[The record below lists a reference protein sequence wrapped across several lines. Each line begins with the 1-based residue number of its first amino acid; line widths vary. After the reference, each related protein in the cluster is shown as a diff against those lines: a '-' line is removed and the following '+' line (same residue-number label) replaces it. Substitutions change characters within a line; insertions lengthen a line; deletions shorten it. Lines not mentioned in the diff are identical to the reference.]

1 MEHLGTLFEMGKA
14 ICAPLQSLKENEA
27 ILDKKIEELSCRES
41 DVRAELERAKL
52 KYGKIPKKEVEL
64 WLRNVQNIKD
74 KVHDIKQKLGEVS
87 WTHIQLRMNLAKEV
101 EEMIKEAVE
110 LKENGRFQEG
120 LLVNLLV
127 GSIETFPPIKLV
139 GETAL
144 KNLQK
149 IEECLMDDEVGKIG
163 VYGMGGV
170 GKTAI
175 TTNIHSN
182 IKNAGTFD
190 RVIWVTVSKESNLKK
205 LQDDVSKELCLSLSN
220 TEDALRRSA
229 EIFRALN
236 LIGKFLLILDDMW
249 RPFSLTEIG
258 IPEPNEENK
267 CKIVWT
273 TRSKKVCRG
282 MGSQRTIKVDA
293 LTDDE
298 SWTLFKEK
306 LGANFVLSPE
316 IEPIAKAV
324 VEECDGL
331 PLGIITV
338 GAALRGVDDTRIWRT
353 ALEDL
358 KNSRPD
364 LEGLEDDVFSCL
376 RFSFDHLKTQKHR
389 DCFLYCA
396 LYPEDDEIVC
406 DSLIEKWMA
415 DGFFDEIEDREKGF
429 DKGYTIINDLKD
441 ACMLENGE
449 RNLFSGSCVKMHDLL
464 RDLAIA
470 VTRKSNQFV
479 VKVRSKVGKFPRDE
493 NLMDD
498 VIRVSLMDSV
508 IQMLSCQSKCP
519 KLSTLLLEGSR
530 LGNIDHLF
538 FQHTQN
544 LRVLDLSNTNIT
556 CLPQSLS
563 NLVNLHAL
571 LLRLCWNLTEV
582 PSLVRLTE
590 LRVLDL
596 TGTEIKYLPNGTD
609 GLTNLRCLH
618 LSYTHSLEIVP
629 VGAISSLSNLEE
641 LSMAGS
647 KWKWSSNENRNGRG
661 AGVED
666 IVRLKH
672 LKKLLVQFIEFSAFS
687 SYVRSGHW
695 RALNCFVLTVGY
707 ELEFDDFVELQYN
720 IYCRK
725 RRLCVSGE
733 LELEEPTQ
741 GDYLAN
747 LTYIHISNCPKLK
760 YVLSVGWFQTLQ
772 NLEGIIVEGCQAM
785 EEMVVDTGLHK
796 EELTRG
802 DTLAN
807 LKRIRIS
814 NCPKLK
820 YVLSVGW
827 FQTLQNL
834 EEIYVDDCQAME
846 EIVVDTGL
854 HKEEP
859 TQGDTLANLK
869 RIYISDCP
877 KLKYIL
883 SVGWFQTLQ
892 NLEEIDVEGCQAME
906 EMVVDMGDIS
916 EANNN
921 IPITLPRLEIITLTD
936 LPKLKS
942 ICKRTL
948 ICSSLAFIRV
958 SHCPMLKMLPF
969 SINSL
974 SSSLKKIAGS
984 RRWWDSLEWDNANT
998 KMHLQP
1004 FFSACPDFGVLIED
1018 DQEGRHL
1025 QFSERPDYGFQ
1036 REEDQE
1042 GQGTKRKADSY
1053 LLDLNWPP
1061 LSLVQQHGES
1071 EPRELSPRNW
1081 QLWKKT

>member
-1 MEHLGTLFEMGKA
+1 
-14 ICAPLQSLKENEA
+14 
-27 ILDKKIEELSCRES
+27 
-41 DVRAELERAKL
+41 
-52 KYGKIPKKEVEL
+52 
-64 WLRNVQNIKD
+64 
-74 KVHDIKQKLGEVS
+74 
-87 WTHIQLRMNLAKEV
+87 
-101 EEMIKEAVE
+101 
-110 LKENGRFQEG
+110 
-120 LLVNLLV
+120 
-127 GSIETFPPIKLV
+127 
-139 GETAL
+139 
-144 KNLQK
+144 
-149 IEECLMDDEVGKIG
+149 
-163 VYGMGGV
+163 
-170 GKTAI
+170 
-175 TTNIHSN
+175 
-182 IKNAGTFD
+182 
-190 RVIWVTVSKESNLKK
+190 
-205 LQDDVSKELCLSLSN
+205 
-220 TEDALRRSA
+220 
-229 EIFRALN
+229 
-236 LIGKFLLILDDMW
+236 
-249 RPFSLTEIG
+249 
-258 IPEPNEENK
+258 
-267 CKIVWT
+267 
-273 TRSKKVCRG
+273 
-282 MGSQRTIKVDA
+282 
-293 LTDDE
+293 
-298 SWTLFKEK
+298 
-306 LGANFVLSPE
+306 
-316 IEPIAKAV
+316 
-324 VEECDGL
+324 
-331 PLGIITV
+331 
-338 GAALRGVDDTRIWRT
+338 
-353 ALEDL
+353 
-358 KNSRPD
+358 
-364 LEGLEDDVFSCL
+364 
-376 RFSFDHLKTQKHR
+376 
-389 DCFLYCA
+389 
-396 LYPEDDEIVC
+396 
-406 DSLIEKWMA
+406 MA

-859 TQGDTLANLK
+859 TQDGGMPLARMFSFPLYAWLEVFAKIGCILGKLEPVVGSFFYLPVHIDAAKPLMQTSESERNGSVFFISIVKKLERIMNKYENQTHARLNRGGRRCRSSSITAAGTRGGWGRQQTVLPCTQLRGDRWRESWAPSRSVT
-869 RIYISDCP
+869 IYISAH
-877 KLKYIL
+877 L
-883 SVGWFQTLQ
+883 
-892 NLEEIDVEGCQAME
+892 N
-906 EMVVDMGDIS
+906 
-916 EANNN
+916 
-921 IPITLPRLEIITLTD
+921 
-936 LPKLKS
+936 
-942 ICKRTL
+942 
-948 ICSSLAFIRV
+948 V
-958 SHCPMLKMLPF
+958 S
-969 SINSL
+969 
-974 SSSLKKIAGS
+974 
-984 RRWWDSLEWDNANT
+984 
-998 KMHLQP
+998 
-1004 FFSACPDFGVLIED
+1004 
-1018 DQEGRHL
+1018 
-1025 QFSERPDYGFQ
+1025 
-1036 REEDQE
+1036 
-1042 GQGTKRKADSY
+1042 
-1053 LLDLNWPP
+1053 
-1061 LSLVQQHGES
+1061 
-1071 EPRELSPRNW
+1071 
-1081 QLWKKT
+1081 